1 MDIAGAV
8 EPSLREAEIDRSWR
22 KPTESLDA
30 YDLYLRARSAF
41 RDSSVEKL
49 RAAFDLVQR
58 ALDQDPHFAR
68 ALALQAECLL
78 HLCTA
83 GAVSP
88 EEVIPRG
95 LRLAEAALTSAGDDE
110 EALSTAA
117 VVIAFMGGNIETALS
132 ASQRALMVNPNARA
146 LSDNG
151 QIQFLAGNPRA
162 AIESFTRA
170 LRLSPRDLYRGY
182 TEMGLAV
189 AHRDLGRPDEALI
202 WGRRAVLSLPLFAGA
217 YRAAAAAM
225 VDLGRIEE
233 ARELISQLLK
243 IHPKASIRLEW
254 VRRGF
259 RNQDSA
265 ESWIAALRSA
275 GLPD

>member
-1 MDIAGAV
+1 MSSDPDQDYFADGMVEEITTALRRLRGLFVIARNSAFTYKGKAVDVKQVGRELGVRYVLEGSVRKVANRVRITTQLIDAGSGGHLWADKFDGTLEDIFDLHDRVAMNIAGAV

-78 HLCTA
+78 PLCTA
-83 GAVSP
+83 GAAGP
-88 EEVIPRG
+88 EEVVPRG

-162 AIESFTRA
+162 AIESFTA
-170 LRLSPRDLYRGY
+170 PCG
-182 TEMGLAV
+182 
-189 AHRDLGRPDEALI
+189 
-202 WGRRAVLSLPLFAGA
+202 
-217 YRAAAAAM
+217 
-225 VDLGRIEE
+225 
-233 ARELISQLLK
+233 
-243 IHPKASIRLEW
+243 
-254 VRRGF
+254 
-259 RNQDSA
+259 
-265 ESWIAALRSA
+265 
-275 GLPD
+275 